1 MKLVLRIAV
10 VVVISMVLNVT
21 LFAQPSDSDYVIVT
35 NKAFPGDA
43 ISINTLKVVYQREA
57 TNWKHNEADVIPV
70 DLYTSDAFYSN
81 MLGKSYVDMQMQWLK
96 MRNNRS
102 LNMPIAAKDAAS
114 VKKIVAANRDAIG
127 FVKAN
132 DVDSSVKVIKLVN

>member
-10 VVVISMVLNVT
+10 IAVISMLLNVT
-21 LFAQPSDSDYVIVT
+21 LFAQSNDSDYVIVA
-35 NKAFPGDA
+35 NKALPGES
-43 ISINTLKVVYQREA
+43 ISINTLKVLYQREA
-57 TNWKHNEADVIPV
+57 TTWRHNEADIVPV

-81 MLGKSYVDMQMQWLK
+81 LFGKSYVDMQLQWMK
-96 MRNNRS
+96 MRNHRY

-127 FVKAN
+127 FVKAS